1 MYRLIEY
8 GAMLRDRRR
17 IDAYRRALASVVTPA
32 TPVLDLGT
40 GLGTFAIL
48 AARLGAKRV
57 YAVDEADVIT
67 VAAENAAASG
77 VADRITFLQ
86 TRAAELALP
95 EPVDVL
101 VSDLSSALPLYEEH
115 LPSLIHARDA
125 FLRKGG
131 ALIPMRDRLLCA
143 PVSSA
148 ELYARLTD
156 PWRSVPEI
164 DFQPSLTMALHA
176 PHAMQVKPEHLA
188 AESQCWAELD
198 YATITS
204 PNVSASLEW
213 SLDAEIHG
221 IALWFE
227 SVLQPGIISTSGPW
241 SEGSVHATM
250 VLPLLAPLAVRGT
263 LRLTI
268 EATLANGRYVI
279 TWQAGGRPRQST
291 FLSEPRSAVSLTDRT
306 PIAPAEAA
314 SATFRVSEHALC
326 RMVGEDALLFDTAAG
341 TYHVLNETGAR
352 VWELLAQGES
362 LEHIALAVAADYE
375 VEQQRAAEDVAA
387 IVARLREANL
397 VV

>member
-1 MYRLIEY
+1 MYRLIDY
-8 GAMLRDRRR
+8 GSMLRDRRR
-17 IDAYRRALASVVTPA
+17 LDAYRRALASVVTP
-32 TPVLDLGT
+32 TTTVLDLGT

-48 AARLGAKRV
+48 AACLGAKRV

-86 TRAAELALP
+86 TRAAQLALS
-95 EPVDVL
+95 EQVDVL
-101 VSDLSSALPLYEEH
+101 VSDLSGALPLYEDH
-115 LPSLIHARDA
+115 LPSLMHVRDA

-164 DFQPSLTMALHA
+164 DFTPSMTMALHA
-176 PHAMQVKPEHLA
+176 PQAMQVKPEHLA
-188 AESQCWAELD
+188 AEPQCWAELD

-204 PNVSASLEW
+204 PNVSTSVEW
-213 SLDAEIHG
+213 RLDAEIHG

-241 SEGSVHATM
+241 SEGSLHATM

-268 EATLANGRYVI
+268 DATLANGRYVI
-279 TWQAGGRPRQST
+279 TWQAGGGPRQST
-291 FLSEPRSAVSLTDRT
+291 FLSEPRSGASLMDRT
-306 PIAPAEAA
+306 PITAA
-314 SATFRVSEHALC
+314 ANSATLRVSEHALC
-326 RMVGEDALLFDTAAG
+326 RKVGDDALLFDTAAG

-352 VWELLAQGES
+352 VWELLSQGQS
-362 LEHIALAVAADYE
+362 LDAIAVAVAADYE